1 MKNILV
7 PVDFSKDSINALDH
21 AISIANREK
30 ANIRIIHVRKN
41 KNYDTPF
48 IIKGGDKE
56 YGKTVND
63 FCSDLVTKYKPK
75 YKGHGYFDFII
86 RIGKIYNVIA
96 EQAEIDQAYLIVMG
110 THGVS
115 GFEEHWVGSNAYK
128 VVCKAPCPV
137 LTIRSGYKKKK
148 INRIV
153 LPIDARSETR
163 MKVPYIADMASVLK
177 AEVNVVSV
185 RTTERSDIVKRL
197 NNYVT
202 QTVDF
207 LEKRGIKVTKG
218 DLKGNNIAEITYT
231 YAVHQDAGLIAI
243 VSNERGA
250 PLSIPISSTA
260 QHMVN
265 HSPVPVLSIHPDFVK

>member
-1 MKNILV
+1 MRNILV
-7 PVDFSKDSINALDH
+7 PVDFSKDSINALEH
-21 AISIANREK
+21 AISIANKEK
-30 ANIRIIHVRKN
+30 ANIRIIHVRKH

-63 FCSDLVTKYKPK
+63 FCNELVEKYKPK
-75 YKGHGYFDFII
+75 YKGKGVFDYLI
-86 RIGKIYNVIA
+86 RVGKIYTVIA
-96 EQAEIDQAYLIVMG
+96 EQAEMDQANLIVMG

-137 LTIRSGYKKKK
+137 LTIRSGYKKRK
-148 INRIV
+148 INKIV
-153 LPIDARSETR
+153 LPIDVRRETR
-163 MKVPYIADMASVLK
+163 IKVPYIAEMAAVLK

-185 RTTERSDIVKRL
+185 RTTERPDIVKRL
-197 NNYVT
+197 NNYVA

-207 LEKRGIKVTKG
+207 LEKRGIKVVKD

-243 VSNERGA
+243 VSNQRGA
-250 PLSIPISSTA
+250 PLNMPISSTA